1 MLAGENPAVGGGRAS
16 QKNKARPPGVA
27 VRSALRDAVRRPRL
41 VFAMLHR
48 RVRSVGLGDE
58 CTVIVS
64 GDGGREHEEDPL
76 MPGFASVATSDM
88 SKASGME
95 FPRDLPDLEALET
108 PAENSREEEEEGV
121 CTQKEQEAPVPHETV
136 QQYVP
141 EQGDALLLVSIPH
154 GAFLTWLARAR
165 EAVAALDWTA
175 TEERFPTESA
185 LDSVRRLR
193 KELPP
198 KPIVCILGGTAISK
212 PDTEETVKEL
222 ADALSA
228 RVGSR
233 AVFMT
238 GGMAGV
244 QKAFADSC
252 PEHMPLFHLTPF
264 GEKSNFDMGQDVHAG
279 VSLAERKD
287 VYGLL
292 GDLYITIEG
301 GPGVAGEAKAAAER
315 GAAVIPLIRSGGASA
330 GMFDFPTGALN
341 KPAWALEAQWALLS
355 KEVAPAC
362 REDL

>member
-1 MLAGENPAVGGGRAS
+1 
-16 QKNKARPPGVA
+16 VA
-27 VRSALRDAVRRPRL
+27 VSTIR
-41 VFAMLHR
+41 
-48 RVRSVGLGDE
+48 
-58 CTVIVS
+58 
-64 GDGGREHEEDPL
+64 
-76 MPGFASVATSDM
+76 
-88 SKASGME
+88 
-95 FPRDLPDLEALET
+95 
-108 PAENSREEEEEGV
+108 NSCCVDKTG
-121 CTQKEQEAPVPHETV
+121 
-136 QQYVP
+136 
-141 EQGDALLLVSIPH
+141 
-154 GAFLTWLARAR
+154 
-165 EAVAALDWTA
+165 TA

-212 PDTEETVKEL
+212 PDTQETVKEL
-222 ADALSA
+222 ADTLSA

-279 VSLAERKD
+279 ASLAERKD

-330 GMFDFPTGALN
+330 GMFDFPAGALN
-341 KPAWALEAQWALLS
+341 KPAWALEPQWSLLS
-355 KEVAPAC
+355 KEEAANKEVATAMVLLVEC
-362 REDL
+362 YLQDLHSRGGRNNSTTPWSPPLVQ

>member
-1 MLAGENPAVGGGRAS
+1 MAPRPAKIRQLAAAGLR
-16 QKNKARPPGVA
+16 KRTRPP
-27 VRSALRDAVRRPRL
+27 RDR
-41 VFAMLHR
+41 
-48 RVRSVGLGDE
+48 
-58 CTVIVS
+58 
-64 GDGGREHEEDPL
+64 
-76 MPGFASVATSDM
+76 
-88 SKASGME
+88 ME

-108 PAENSREEEEEGV
+108 PAENSCEEEEEGV
-121 CTQKEQEAPVPHETV
+121 CMQKEQEAPVPHET
-136 QQYVP
+136 
-141 EQGDALLLVSIPH
+141 LRSNM
-154 GAFLTWLARAR
+154 FLKNVLQTGILS
-165 EAVAALDWTA
+165 WTA

-212 PDTEETVKEL
+212 PDTQETAGFSEL
-222 ADALSA
+222 ASA

-279 VSLAERKD
+279 ASLAERKD

-330 GMFDFPTGALN
+330 GMFAASSDFPAGALN
-341 KPAWALEAQWALLS
+341 KPAWALEPQWSLLS
-355 KEVAPAC
+355 KEEAANKEVATAMVLLVECYLQDYGGRDAHAKQLYYSLVAWPEMIAP
-362 REDL
+362 LPPLVQ